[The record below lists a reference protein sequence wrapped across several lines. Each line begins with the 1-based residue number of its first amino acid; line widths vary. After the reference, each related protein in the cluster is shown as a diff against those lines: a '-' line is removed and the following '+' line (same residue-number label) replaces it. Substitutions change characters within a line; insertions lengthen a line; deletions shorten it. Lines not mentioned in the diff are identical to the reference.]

1 MIMAV
6 ARSWKDVRADVAR
19 RGLIDEKRVSRHRQR
34 LDAEVRAYRLR
45 QIREAQHVNQSDVA
59 ETMHVSQSRVSRIE
73 RGEIAHAEVG
83 TLQSYI
89 EALGGRLRM
98 IADFGDEQL
107 VIGP

>member
-1 MIMAV
+1 MAV
-6 ARSWKDVRADVAR
+6 ARSWKDLRTDVVR
-19 RGLIDEKRVSRHRQR
+19 RGLVDEKQVAAHRQR
-34 LDAEVRAYRLR
+34 FDAEVRAYRLR

-59 ETMHVSQSRVSRIE
+59 EAMHVTQSRVSRIE

-89 EALGGRLRM
+89 EALGGKLRM
-98 IADFGDEQL
+98 IAEFGDENL